1 MSQFLDVDQS
11 ADLAQKVKSKAK
23 TPFENAYRAALATPG
38 ATYVQGFLTIAAQ
51 PPQLLEHSWLE
62 LGDRILDPTFP
73 YFQKSV
79 EQVYY
84 FPAQRLS
91 VSELTAAVEEA
102 QEDYPDDP
110 PLPVYGKQPYEYY
123 GDEMLGGK
131 EYFDAYEAAVARS
144 NELLGNAN

>member
-38 ATYVQGFLTIAAQ
+38 ATYVQGFLMIAAQ

-79 EQVYY
+79 GQVYY

-131 EYFDAYEAAVARS
+131 DYFDAYEAAVARS